1 MLCVMASSA
10 TFFRLPGFAGREKR
24 WYNSRCA
31 AIIPR
36 RKEKC
41 KDSLSYH
48 VSPEKATGAHRFS
61 LCAPACSVLPFCPA
75 LCPGE
80 GDVGAEQVAVDGQM
94 ECTAHELH
102 QTAGYG
108 QAQAAALC
116 VAGGVTPDEALHQLI
131 GGDVQLSAGDVLEAD
146 GHMLLVTGR
155 HGVDPGVLQGVF
167 ADVAHQIVHDAAEQL
182 AVGIDGDGLLRRAG
196 YQRQAAVGQPVL
208 VFAHD
213 LVEQHG
219 DVRGLQIYR
228 QRAGGRLGRLYQIL
242 RQLLQAAALTIQH
255 GDVLPGGFRLHVL
268 LLQQVHVVDDGC
280 QRSFDVMGHVG
291 DQFSLHALSPGLLL
305 HGLLHAGAQVVHA
318 LAVALEVADEP
329 PGVDVL
335 GEVAVGHIFAA
346 SLQNAEVQ
354 GDIQD
359 EQILHQL
366 DHQKDTGIRAIG
378 AAREQDR
385 LNEKHSQRQQGG
397 LPYQGQAD
405 GDAVQAAAHGF
416 DDAPQQTAAPGDER
430 ASQHRPSLTLGGKG
444 AQEQQEKRCQ
454 RRAEKDTPPLIIE
467 RLPAQEEQAQQGDQP
482 HVGGYLVQP
491 CQVDAVS
498 ALPVAAG
505 GHEEAETEQCQRR
518 EKRGEE
524 DGQAGVLQQPGT
536 DQVGIAGGLAA
547 FFQQGG
553 GDGDGLIQRRYP
565 AVHQV
570 IGKGA
575 LRGMEYFFAAC
586 QIEVG
591 EPHLAAVGVKDVELA
606 GGGLPGELLGEQPGQ
621 VVQPL
626 LGSLRV
632 VSDGGGGGGV
642 HVIGVVVRVIH
653 QAHAVQLAADKAVGR
668 VDGVVALLLIQSLT
682 EGLTSVQEYIVVG
695 QNADAQAAQNG
706 GQAEEQ
712 RQKEGGQLGP
722 GRVQPCFHVSR
733 PSIL

>member
-10 TFFRLPGFAGREKR
+10 TFSRLPGFAGREKR
-24 WYNSRCA
+24 WYKSRYA

-116 VAGGVTPDEALHQLI
+116 VAGGVTPDEAFHQLI

-167 ADVAHQIVHDAAEQL
+167 ADVAHQIVHDTAEQL

-228 QRAGGRLGRLYQIL
+228 QCAGGRLGRLHQIL

-255 GDVLPGGFRLHVL
+255 SNVLPGSFRLHVL

-329 PGVDVL
+329 LGVDVL
-335 GEVAVGHIFAA
+335 GEVAVGHVFAA

-354 GDIQD
+354 GNIQND
-359 EQILHQL
+359 QILHQL
-366 DHQKDTGIRAIG
+366 DHQEDTAIWTVG
-378 AAREQDR
+378 AAHEQDR
-385 LNEKHSQRQQGG
+385 LDEEHSQRQQGG
-397 LPYQGQAD
+397 LPYQGQTD
-405 GDAVQAAAHGF
+405 GDAVQAAARGP

-430 ASQHRPSLTLGGKG
+430 ASQHRPGLTLGGKG

-454 RRAEKDTPPLIIE
+454 RRAEKDPPPLVIE
-467 RLPAQEEQAQQGDQP
+467 SIPTHVKQAQQDDQP

-498 ALPVAAG
+498 ALPMAAG
-505 GHEEAETEQCQRR
+505 GHKEAEAKQRQHR
-518 EKRGEE
+518 KKHGEK
-524 DGQAGVLQQPGT
+524 DGQAGVLQKPRAE
-536 DQVGIAGGLAA
+536 QVGVAGGLVGLL
-547 FFQQGG
+547 QQGG
-553 GDGDGLIQRRYP
+553 GDGDGVIERVCS

-570 IGKGA
+570 IGVGA
-575 LRGMEYFFAAC
+575 LCGIEDLFAAC
-586 QIEVG
+586 KIEVG
-591 EPHLAAVGVKDVELA
+591 EPHLAAVGVKDVELT
-606 GGGLPGELLGEQPGQ
+606 GGGLPGKLLGEQPGQ
-621 VVQPL
+621 VVQQPL
-626 LGSLRV
+626 GGLRV
-632 VSDGGGGGGV
+632 VGDGGDGGV
-642 HVIGVVVRVIH
+642 HAIGVVVRVIH
-653 QAHAVQLAADKAVGR
+653 QAHAVQLAAEEAVGR
-668 VDGVVALLLIQSLT
+668 VDGAVALLLIQPLT
-682 EGLTSVQEYIVVG
+682 EGLALVQEYIVVG

-706 GQAEEQ
+706 GQAEKQ
-712 RQKEGGQLGP
+712 RQEKGGQLGP